1 MADVIPTLP
10 LSASASQAASQIAS
24 QIEQAC
30 RSTGFFYLVP
40 PDSIWLQATQ
50 AFAQSKAFF
59 ELPTATKL
67 QIERSAKTNCG
78 YVPLGSE
85 ALNPNRASDCKEA
98 LNLGLANLGA
108 NAWPAELRSFQ
119 AGLEPFYHAC
129 IQQVALPLL
138 RSLALSLSLPA
149 AFFTARHQ
157 QNFCLRLLHYPPLEL
172 GAEPESSAIRAGEHT
187 DYGTITLLFQAGQ
200 GGLEILSHGDWLPVA
215 PKPELILVNLGDA
228 IQRWTNDRY
237 RSTPHRVVSA
247 PVSAPV
253 SRYSMALFCDPDPAV
268 EIACLPNCQNT
279 EHPAHYA
286 PIRYQDYLQSRFAA
300 TYGLPSRD
308 DRAGTVP

>member
-1 MADVIPTLP
+1 MADVIPTLQ
-10 LSASASQAASQIAS
+10 LSASASQIASQTAS

-40 PDSIWLQATQ
+40 PDSIWLQATP

-149 AFFTARHQ
+149 AFFTACHQ

-172 GAEPESSAIRAGEHT
+172 GAEPENSAIRAGEHT

-200 GGLEILSHGDWLPVA
+200 GGLEILSHGDWLPIP

-237 RSTPHRVVSA
+237 CSTPHRVVSA
-247 PVSAPV
+247 PA

-279 EHPAHYA
+279 EQPARYA

-300 TYGLPSRD
+300 TYGLPQQR
-308 DRAGTVP
+308 